1 MKLSRPPKDE
11 DFRMP
16 PARKRE
22 PIVPLKIRDAV
33 DYMFATP
40 GATLQTTAQHIGWT
54 TRKLRFYMTQP
65 HVLRWMLQEKQARL
79 EAASSGNIGALLS
92 VRDHGDNA
100 MAKVHA
106 AKTLETMLDTVSE
119 RTGISRQVQQVRQPG
134 LQIVI
139 YSPVD
144 GSKRVVCG
152 PPPAPL
158 IEATPAPE
166 GEPELAIPSGDAD
179 LE

>member
-1 MKLSRPPKDE
+1 
-11 DFRMP
+11 MP

-22 PIVPLKIRDAV
+22 PIVPQKARDAV
-33 DYMFATP
+33 DYMFSTP
-40 GATLQTTAQHIGWT
+40 GATLQTAAQHIGWT

-79 EAASSGNIGALLS
+79 EAASAGNVGALLA

-119 RTGISRQVQQVRQPG
+119 RTGINRGPPQRQPG

-139 YSPVD
+139 YSPD
-144 GSKRVVCG
+144 GSQEVVCG
-152 PPPAPL
+152 PPSAQL
-158 IEATPAPE
+158 IEGRAVPE
-166 GEPELAIPSGDAD
+166 AVKDIPHDGG
-179 LE
+179 

>member
-11 DFRMP
+11 DLRMP

-22 PIVPLKIRDAV
+22 PIVPLKIREAV
-33 DYMFATP
+33 EYMFTTS
-40 GATLQTTAQHIGWT
+40 GATLQTTAVHIGWT
-54 TRKLRFYMTQP
+54 TRKLRYYLGLP
-65 HVLRWMLQEKQARL
+65 HVVRWMLLEKQARL
-79 EAASSGNIGALLS
+79 EAASAGNVGALLA

-119 RTGISRQVQQVRQPG
+119 RTGIRHQVQQVRQPG

-144 GSKRVVCG
+144 GSKQVVCG
-152 PPPAPL
+152 PPSAPL
-158 IEATPAPE
+158 IEATP
-166 GEPELAIPSGDAD
+166 GEPARLVRDTPEAD
-179 LE
+179 ME

>member
-1 MKLSRPPKDE
+1 
-11 DFRMP
+11 MP

-22 PIVPLKIRDAV
+22 PIVPQKVRDAL
-33 DYMFATP
+33 DHMFTTP
-40 GATLQTTAQHIGWT
+40 GATLQSTAQHIGWT
-54 TRKLRFYMTQP
+54 TRKLRYYLGLP
-65 HVLRWMLQEKQARL
+65 HVLRWMLTEKQARL
-79 EAASSGNIGALLS
+79 EAASAGNIGALLS

-119 RTGISRQVQQVRQPG
+119 RTGIDRQVQQKRQPG

-139 YSPVD
+139 LPAIQPPV
-144 GSKRVVCG
+144 
-152 PPPAPL
+152 PL
-158 IEATPAPE
+158 IEATPAHDPVTD
-166 GEPELAIPSGDAD
+166 IPAD